1 MDDASFLLDRR
12 KPVFSATT
20 TIPDFKI
27 KASA

>member
-12 KPVFSATT
+12 KPDFSATT
-20 TIPDFKI
+20 IPDSKI

>member
-12 KPVFSATT
+12 KPDFSATT
-20 TIPDFKI
+20 TIPDSKI